1 MNAKTNLL
9 TPSMEEAQR
18 MLNMLDG
25 GGEFTFQTFADA
37 EKNKSLV
44 HIYHGS
50 LEAHF
55 EALVRLNGQGAGV
68 FVTVNQT
75 DLKGRTSDN
84 VTRVRALWVD
94 FDTADHERLER
105 LTNMDGI
112 PPNLIVESSPDKH
125 HAYWI
130 IEEGGEIP
138 PNQFTELQK
147 RLIHHFAG
155 DGADKSIHDLPRVM
169 RLAGFYHRKN
179 EPFMTRVVHSD
190 AWCDANELIGWVQS
204 LPMPEVVKPKAQAE
218 KPQAKQTQ
226 HTQQTHST
234 LDFKQAKLL
243 ARGRWPEIFNRLG
256 YTLSTTTPHEHG
268 ACPMCGG
275 VDRFRFD
282 NQNGDGSF
290 ICSQGGQ
297 GEIAGDGF
305 TLLEH
310 GGKSAAEALQAVN
323 HALSAMGLV
332 SKFDN
337 KDSAHEWGDIIPLD
351 NSTTSKAMPYPIQA
365 LPPLLQGAATAI
377 AEYVQAPIAMTAQ
390 CVIGA
395 ISHIAQSHVN
405 APHQFNVQGE
415 PCSLFLLT
423 EGQSGSRKSTSK
435 GLADKAIME
444 HEREAYDQYR
454 DAMQQWKTLQ
464 AGLPKADREAF
475 LAENPPPNDPST
487 IFNDGT
493 LEAVAGLYIDGV
505 LKSASISSD
514 EAAQFFGG
522 HTMKSDTR
530 TQALGSYTKLFDD
543 GSIQRTRSKSNL
555 NGSGRAYDIRLTFN
569 LQGQH
574 EVLSDA
580 LKDDV
585 LREQGFLP
593 RFILSVPENLA
604 GTRLHDAEFRQKN
617 AYLDHRLIAYWE
629 RCKTLLDP
637 CPMPLVDGQQQQDRR
652 VIQLS
657 SQADMIDL
665 AFYNECE
672 EQQLKG
678 GKYEHIQPFASR
690 ASQLARRLAT
700 VFAFFQNEQEITAQ
714 TMQGACDIIRHSLG
728 EWLRYAEIESKKES
742 DAQRLLNWLVKKCVE
757 ECTNKIQ
764 YSTMQTSCPRPMS
777 KNKQMLEM
785 TAQQLEDTN
794 HIRIDSVIKKR
805 LVELNPLLLGKVS
818 KRLNDT

>member
-1 MNAKTNLL
+1 MNIKPSWDSPPDMFEGGILNA
-9 TPSMEEAQR
+9 TPQKQQSP
-18 MLNMLDG
+18 LDEVSNG
-25 GGEFTFQTFADA
+25 ASD
-37 EKNKSLV
+37 L
-44 HIYHGS
+44 II
-50 LEAHF
+50 
-55 EALVRLNGQGAGV
+55 EALEDKTAPLFNDNPLRTAMLEMMGGCPVEIRRSVIENATEYDFAENNTLYGLAVFDLFDENLQPTGAVFTNPTMHGFKDIVLGHGGMYFNRSKLNELPLL
-68 FVTVNQT
+68 VTDDVHLAFKTTYPVYAPYQT
-75 DLKGRTSDN
+75 DKIKAYTLK
-84 VTRVRALWVD
+84 ALMQAHPNLCVIAPVHQQD
-94 FDTADHERLER
+94 DIKRRYTDLDVKLAFIAE
-105 LTNMDGI
+105 
-112 PPNLIVESSPDKH
+112 PPNLAMSQDELDEMIKAAVEK
-125 HAYWI
+125 
-130 IEEGGEIP
+130 
-138 PNQFTELQK
+138 
-147 RLIHHFAG
+147 
-155 DGADKSIHDLPRVM
+155 
-169 RLAGFYHRKN
+169 
-179 EPFMTRVVHSD
+179 
-190 AWCDANELIGWVQS
+190 ANGI
-204 LPMPEVVKPKAQAE
+204 
-218 KPQAKQTQ
+218 
-226 HTQQTHST
+226 
-234 LDFKQAKLL
+234 
-243 ARGRWPEIFNRLG
+243 
-256 YTLSTTTPHEHG
+256 
-268 ACPMCGG
+268 
-275 VDRFRFD
+275 
-282 NQNGDGSF
+282 
-290 ICSQGGQ
+290 
-297 GEIAGDGF
+297 
-305 TLLEH
+305 
-310 GGKSAAEALQAVN
+310 
-323 HALSAMGLV
+323 
-332 SKFDN
+332 
-337 KDSAHEWGDIIPLD
+337 EWGDIIPLD

-395 ISHIAQSHVN
+395 ISHIAQAHVN
-405 APHQFNVQGE
+405 APHQFKVHGE

-435 GLADKAIME
+435 NLADKAITE
-444 HEREAYDQYR
+444 YERKAYDQYK
-454 DAMQQWKTLQ
+454 DDVQQWKTLQ

-475 LAENPPPNDPST
+475 LAENPPPNDPSSL
-487 IFNDGT
+487 FSDGT

-505 LKSASISSD
+505 LKNASISSD

-530 TQALGSYTKLFDD
+530 TQALGSFTKLFDD

-555 NGSGRAYDIRLTFN
+555 NGSGRADDIRLTFN

-580 LKDDV
+580 LRDDV

-593 RFILSVPENLA
+593 RFILSAPENLA

-617 AYLDHRLIAYWE
+617 ANLDHRLIAYWE

-700 VFAFFQNEQEITAQ
+700 VFAFFQDEQEITAQ

-818 KRLNDT
+818 KRLNNT

>member
-1 MNAKTNLL
+1 MSEIDFRSATQADNQPMTDNIYDVVVGLSNANPQKQQG
-9 TPSMEEAQR
+9 P
-18 MLNMLDG
+18 LDEVG
-25 GGEFTFQTFADA
+25 NDA
-37 EKNKSLV
+37 SDS
-44 HIYHGS
+44 II
-50 LEAHF
+50 
-55 EALVRLNGQGAGV
+55 EALEEYTVSLLNSNPLHGAMVKTMGGCPVEIRRSIIENATQYGESDDNALYGLAV
-68 FVTVNQT
+68 FDLFDENLQPTGAVFTNPTIEGFKDIVLGHGGLYFNRSKLNELPLLVTDDIHLVFKTTYPVYAPYSDSKIKAYTLKALMQAHPDLCVIAPVHQQDDIKRRYT
-75 DLKGRTSDN
+75 DLDVKL
-84 VTRVRALWVD
+84 A
-94 FDTADHERLER
+94 FIPE
-105 LTNMDGI
+105 
-112 PPNLIVESSPDKH
+112 PPNLAMSQDELDSMLQVAVEK
-125 HAYWI
+125 
-130 IEEGGEIP
+130 
-138 PNQFTELQK
+138 
-147 RLIHHFAG
+147 
-155 DGADKSIHDLPRVM
+155 
-169 RLAGFYHRKN
+169 
-179 EPFMTRVVHSD
+179 
-190 AWCDANELIGWVQS
+190 ANGI
-204 LPMPEVVKPKAQAE
+204 
-218 KPQAKQTQ
+218 
-226 HTQQTHST
+226 
-234 LDFKQAKLL
+234 
-243 ARGRWPEIFNRLG
+243 
-256 YTLSTTTPHEHG
+256 
-268 ACPMCGG
+268 
-275 VDRFRFD
+275 
-282 NQNGDGSF
+282 
-290 ICSQGGQ
+290 
-297 GEIAGDGF
+297 
-305 TLLEH
+305 
-310 GGKSAAEALQAVN
+310 
-323 HALSAMGLV
+323 
-332 SKFDN
+332 
-337 KDSAHEWGDIIPLD
+337 EWGDIIPLD

-395 ISHIAQSHVN
+395 ISHIAQAHVN
-405 APHQFNVQGE
+405 APHQFKVHGE

-435 GLADKAIME
+435 NLADKAIE
-444 HEREAYDQYR
+444 EYEQKAYDQYK
-454 DAMQQWKTLQ
+454 DDVQQWKTSQ
-464 AGLPKADREAF
+464 AGLPKADREAY

-672 EQQLKG
+672 QQQLKG

-700 VFAFFQNEQEITAQ
+700 VFAFFQDEQEITAQ

>member
-1 MNAKTNLL
+1 VKALSKLHPDL
-9 TPSMEEAQR
+9 CVIASVHQKDDIQR
-18 MLNMLDG
+18 R
-25 GGEFTFQTFADA
+25 
-37 EKNKSLV
+37 
-44 HIYHGS
+44 Y
-50 LEAHF
+50 
-55 EALVRLNGQGAGV
+55 
-68 FVTVNQT
+68 T
-75 DLKGRTSDN
+75 DLN
-84 VTRVRALWVD
+84 VKMA
-94 FDTADHERLER
+94 FIPE
-105 LTNMDGI
+105 
-112 PPNLIVESSPDKH
+112 PPNFAMSQDELDCMIKAAVE
-125 HAYWI
+125 
-130 IEEGGEIP
+130 
-138 PNQFTELQK
+138 
-147 RLIHHFAG
+147 
-155 DGADKSIHDLPRVM
+155 KS
-169 RLAGFYHRKN
+169 
-179 EPFMTRVVHSD
+179 
-190 AWCDANELIGWVQS
+190 
-204 LPMPEVVKPKAQAE
+204 
-218 KPQAKQTQ
+218 
-226 HTQQTHST
+226 
-234 LDFKQAKLL
+234 
-243 ARGRWPEIFNRLG
+243 
-256 YTLSTTTPHEHG
+256 
-268 ACPMCGG
+268 
-275 VDRFRFD
+275 
-282 NQNGDGSF
+282 NG
-290 ICSQGGQ
+290 I
-297 GEIAGDGF
+297 
-305 TLLEH
+305 
-310 GGKSAAEALQAVN
+310 
-323 HALSAMGLV
+323 
-332 SKFDN
+332 
-337 KDSAHEWGDIIPLD
+337 EWGDIIPLD
-351 NSTTSKAMPYPIQA
+351 NSITSKAVPYPIQA

-395 ISHIAQSHVN
+395 ISHIAQAHVN
-405 APHQFNVQGE
+405 APHQFKAHGE

-435 GLADKAIME
+435 NLADKAITE
-444 HEREAYDQYR
+444 YERKAYDQYK
-454 DAMQQWKTLQ
+454 DDVQQWKTLQ

-555 NGSGRAYDIRLTFN
+555 NGSGRADDIRLTFN

-580 LKDDV
+580 LRDDV

-657 SQADMIDL
+657 SQADTIDL

-700 VFAFFQNEQEITAQ
+700 VFAFFQDEQEITAQ

>member
-1 MNAKTNLL
+1 MESSRGRQMNIKPSWHSAPDMFEGGISNATPQKQQSPLERVGNDASNSIVEALEEYTVPLFNNNLL
-9 TPSMEEAQR
+9 HIATLEVM
-18 MLNMLDG
+18 G
-25 GGEFTFQTFADA
+25 GCPVEIRRSVIENATQYGESNDDALYGLAVFDIFDENLQPTGAVFT
-37 EKNKSLV
+37 NP
-44 HIYHGS
+44 
-50 LEAHF
+50 
-55 EALVRLNGQGAGV
+55 
-68 FVTVNQT
+68 TVNGFKDIVFGHGGLYFNRSKLNKLPLIVTDDVHLAFKTAYPVYAPYQT
-75 DLKGRTSDN
+75 DKIKAHTLK
-84 VTRVRALWVD
+84 ALMQAHPDLCVIAAAHQQD
-94 FDTADHERLER
+94 DIQRRYTDLDVKLAFIPE
-105 LTNMDGI
+105 
-112 PPNLIVESSPDKH
+112 PPNFAMSQDELDCVIKVAVEK
-125 HAYWI
+125 
-130 IEEGGEIP
+130 
-138 PNQFTELQK
+138 
-147 RLIHHFAG
+147 
-155 DGADKSIHDLPRVM
+155 
-169 RLAGFYHRKN
+169 
-179 EPFMTRVVHSD
+179 
-190 AWCDANELIGWVQS
+190 ANGI
-204 LPMPEVVKPKAQAE
+204 
-218 KPQAKQTQ
+218 
-226 HTQQTHST
+226 
-234 LDFKQAKLL
+234 
-243 ARGRWPEIFNRLG
+243 
-256 YTLSTTTPHEHG
+256 
-268 ACPMCGG
+268 
-275 VDRFRFD
+275 
-282 NQNGDGSF
+282 
-290 ICSQGGQ
+290 
-297 GEIAGDGF
+297 
-305 TLLEH
+305 
-310 GGKSAAEALQAVN
+310 
-323 HALSAMGLV
+323 
-332 SKFDN
+332 
-337 KDSAHEWGDIIPLD
+337 EWGDIIPLD
-351 NSTTSKAMPYPIQA
+351 NSTTSKATPYPIQA

-395 ISHIAQSHVN
+395 ISHIAQAHVN
-405 APHQFNVQGE
+405 APHQFKAHGE

-435 GLADKAIME
+435 NLADKAIE
-444 HEREAYDQYR
+444 EYERKAHDQYK
-454 DAMQQWKTLQ
+454 DDVQQWKTLQ

-700 VFAFFQNEQEITAQ
+700 VFAFFQDEQEITAQ

>member
-1 MNAKTNLL
+1 MNIKPSWDTVPDMLEGGISNATPQKQQSPLEEVGNGVSGSIIDALEHQTESLL
-9 TPSMEEAQR
+9 IVYQNEIIKQLGGCPSEIRRSVIENATQY
-18 MLNMLDG
+18 
-25 GGEFTFQTFADA
+25 GEVDD
-37 EKNKSLV
+37 N
-44 HIYHGS
+44 
-50 LEAHF
+50 
-55 EALVRLNGQGAGV
+55 ALYGLAVWDLYD
-68 FVTVNQT
+68 T
-75 DLKGRTSDN
+75 DLMPKGVIFTNPSIDN
-84 VTRVRALWVD
+84 FQDIIYGYGGHYFNRRKQSQL
-94 FDTADHERLER
+94 
-105 LTNMDGI
+105 
-112 PPNLIVESSPDKH
+112 PLIVTDD
-125 HAYWI
+125 I
-130 IEEGGEIP
+130 
-138 PNQFTELQK
+138 
-147 RLIHHFAG
+147 
-155 DGADKSIHDLPRVM
+155 
-169 RLAGFYHRKN
+169 
-179 EPFMTRVVHSD
+179 
-190 AWCDANELIGWVQS
+190 
-204 LPMPEVVKPKAQAE
+204 
-218 KPQAKQTQ
+218 
-226 HTQQTHST
+226 
-234 LDFKQAKLL
+234 LL
-243 ARGRWPEIFNRLG
+243 AFKTAYPV
-256 YTLSTTTPHEHG
+256 YTSYPTGH
-268 ACPMCGG
+268 
-275 VDRFRFD
+275 
-282 NQNGDGSF
+282 
-290 ICSQGGQ
+290 I
-297 GEIAGDGF
+297 
-305 TLLEH
+305 
-310 GGKSAAEALQAVN
+310 
-323 HALSAMGLV
+323 
-332 SKFDN
+332 
-337 KDSAHEWGDIIPLD
+337 SAHTLKALIKAHPDLCVIAPVHQQDDIKRRYTDLDVKLAFIPEPPSFAMSQDELDCMIKAAVEKANGIEWGDIIPLD
-351 NSTTSKAMPYPIQA
+351 NSTTSKAMPYPIHA

-395 ISHIAQSHVN
+395 ISHIAQAHVN
-405 APHQFNVQGE
+405 APHQFKAHGE

-435 GLADKAIME
+435 NLADKAIE
-444 HEREAYDQYR
+444 EYERKAHDQYK
-454 DAMQQWKTLQ
+454 DDVQQWKTLQ

-505 LKSASISSD
+505 LKNASISSD

-530 TQALGSYTKLFDD
+530 TQALGSFTKLFDD
-543 GSIQRTRSKSNL
+543 GSIQRTRSKSNI

-672 EQQLKG
+672 QQQLKG

>member
-1 MNAKTNLL
+1 MNIKPSWDT
-9 TPSMEEAQR
+9 TPDMPEGGIPNATPQKQQSP
-18 MLNMLDG
+18 LDEVG
-25 GGEFTFQTFADA
+25 NDA
-37 EKNKSLV
+37 SDS
-44 HIYHGS
+44 II
-50 LEAHF
+50 
-55 EALVRLNGQGAGV
+55 EALEEYTVSLLNSNPLHGAMVKTMGGCPVEIRRSVIENATQYGESDDNALYGLAV
-68 FVTVNQT
+68 FDLFDENLQPTGAVFTNPTMHGFKDIVLGHGGMYFNRSKLNELPLLVTDDVHLAFKTTYPVYAPYQT
-75 DLKGRTSDN
+75 DKIKAYTLK
-84 VTRVRALWVD
+84 ALMQAHPNLCVIAPVHQQD
-94 FDTADHERLER
+94 DIKRRYTDLDVKLAFIAE
-105 LTNMDGI
+105 
-112 PPNLIVESSPDKH
+112 PPNLAMSQDELDEMIKAAVEK
-125 HAYWI
+125 
-130 IEEGGEIP
+130 
-138 PNQFTELQK
+138 
-147 RLIHHFAG
+147 
-155 DGADKSIHDLPRVM
+155 
-169 RLAGFYHRKN
+169 
-179 EPFMTRVVHSD
+179 
-190 AWCDANELIGWVQS
+190 ANGI
-204 LPMPEVVKPKAQAE
+204 
-218 KPQAKQTQ
+218 
-226 HTQQTHST
+226 
-234 LDFKQAKLL
+234 
-243 ARGRWPEIFNRLG
+243 
-256 YTLSTTTPHEHG
+256 
-268 ACPMCGG
+268 
-275 VDRFRFD
+275 
-282 NQNGDGSF
+282 
-290 ICSQGGQ
+290 
-297 GEIAGDGF
+297 
-305 TLLEH
+305 
-310 GGKSAAEALQAVN
+310 
-323 HALSAMGLV
+323 
-332 SKFDN
+332 
-337 KDSAHEWGDIIPLD
+337 EWGDIIPLD

-395 ISHIAQSHVN
+395 ISHIAQAHVN
-405 APHQFNVQGE
+405 APHQFKVHGE

-435 GLADKAIME
+435 NLADKAITE
-444 HEREAYDQYR
+444 YERKAYDQYK
-454 DAMQQWKTLQ
+454 DDVQQWKTLQ

-475 LAENPPPNDPST
+475 LAENPPPNDPSSL
-487 IFNDGT
+487 FSDGT

-530 TQALGSYTKLFDD
+530 TQALGSFTKLFDD

-555 NGSGRAYDIRLTFN
+555 NGSGRADDVRLTFN

-580 LKDDV
+580 LRDDV

-593 RFILSVPENLA
+593 RFILSAPENLA

-617 AYLDHRLIAYWE
+617 ANLDHRLIAYWE

-672 EQQLKG
+672 QQQLKG

-700 VFAFFQNEQEITAQ
+700 VFAFFQDEQEITAQ

>member
-1 MNAKTNLL
+1 MNIKPSWDT
-9 TPSMEEAQR
+9 TPDLFEDGESRSTPQKQQSPLEEVGNGAS
-18 MLNMLDG
+18 D
-25 GGEFTFQTFADA
+25 
-37 EKNKSLV
+37 S
-44 HIYHGS
+44 II
-50 LEAHF
+50 
-55 EALVRLNGQGAGV
+55 EALEDKTAPLFNNKLLHAAMLEMMGGCPVEIRRSVIENATQYGESDDNALYGLAVFDLFDENLQPTGAVFTNPTMHGFKDIVFGHGGLYFNRSKLNELPLL
-68 FVTVNQT
+68 VTDDVHLAFKTAYPVYAPYQT
-75 DLKGRTSDN
+75 DKIKAYTLKVLMQAHPDLCVIAPVHQQDDIKRRYTDLD
-84 VTRVRALWVD
+84 VKMA
-94 FDTADHERLER
+94 FIPE
-105 LTNMDGI
+105 
-112 PPNLIVESSPDKH
+112 PPNFAMPQDELDSMIKVAVEK
-125 HAYWI
+125 
-130 IEEGGEIP
+130 
-138 PNQFTELQK
+138 
-147 RLIHHFAG
+147 
-155 DGADKSIHDLPRVM
+155 
-169 RLAGFYHRKN
+169 
-179 EPFMTRVVHSD
+179 
-190 AWCDANELIGWVQS
+190 ANGI
-204 LPMPEVVKPKAQAE
+204 
-218 KPQAKQTQ
+218 
-226 HTQQTHST
+226 
-234 LDFKQAKLL
+234 
-243 ARGRWPEIFNRLG
+243 
-256 YTLSTTTPHEHG
+256 
-268 ACPMCGG
+268 
-275 VDRFRFD
+275 
-282 NQNGDGSF
+282 
-290 ICSQGGQ
+290 
-297 GEIAGDGF
+297 
-305 TLLEH
+305 
-310 GGKSAAEALQAVN
+310 
-323 HALSAMGLV
+323 
-332 SKFDN
+332 
-337 KDSAHEWGDIIPLD
+337 EWGDIIPLD
-351 NSTTSKAMPYPIQA
+351 NSTTSKAVPYPIQA

-395 ISHIAQSHVN
+395 ISHIAQAHVN
-405 APHQFNVQGE
+405 APHQFKAHGE

-435 GLADKAIME
+435 NLADKAIE
-444 HEREAYDQYR
+444 EYEQKAYDQYK
-454 DAMQQWKTLQ
+454 DDVQQWKTLQ

-530 TQALGSYTKLFDD
+530 TQALGSFTKLFDD

-593 RFILSVPENLA
+593 RFILSAPENLA

>member
-1 MNAKTNLL
+1 MNIKPSWDSPPDMFEGGILNA
-9 TPSMEEAQR
+9 TPQKQQSP
-18 MLNMLDG
+18 LDEVG
-25 GGEFTFQTFADA
+25 NGASD
-37 EKNKSLV
+37 L
-44 HIYHGS
+44 II
-50 LEAHF
+50 
-55 EALVRLNGQGAGV
+55 EALEDKTAPLFNDNQLRTAMLEMMGGCPVEIRRSVIENATQYGESNDDALYGLAVFDLFDENLQPTGAVFTNPTMHGFKDIVLGHGGMYFNRSKLNELPLL
-68 FVTVNQT
+68 VTDDVHLAFKTTYPVYAPYQT
-75 DLKGRTSDN
+75 DKIKAYTLK
-84 VTRVRALWVD
+84 ALMQAHPNLCVIAPVHQQD
-94 FDTADHERLER
+94 DIKRRYTDLDVKLAFIAE
-105 LTNMDGI
+105 
-112 PPNLIVESSPDKH
+112 PPNLAMSQDELDEMIKAAVEK
-125 HAYWI
+125 
-130 IEEGGEIP
+130 
-138 PNQFTELQK
+138 
-147 RLIHHFAG
+147 
-155 DGADKSIHDLPRVM
+155 
-169 RLAGFYHRKN
+169 
-179 EPFMTRVVHSD
+179 
-190 AWCDANELIGWVQS
+190 ANGI
-204 LPMPEVVKPKAQAE
+204 
-218 KPQAKQTQ
+218 
-226 HTQQTHST
+226 
-234 LDFKQAKLL
+234 
-243 ARGRWPEIFNRLG
+243 
-256 YTLSTTTPHEHG
+256 
-268 ACPMCGG
+268 
-275 VDRFRFD
+275 
-282 NQNGDGSF
+282 
-290 ICSQGGQ
+290 
-297 GEIAGDGF
+297 
-305 TLLEH
+305 
-310 GGKSAAEALQAVN
+310 
-323 HALSAMGLV
+323 
-332 SKFDN
+332 
-337 KDSAHEWGDIIPLD
+337 EWGDIIPLD

-395 ISHIAQSHVN
+395 ISHIAQAHVN
-405 APHQFNVQGE
+405 APHQFKVHGE

-435 GLADKAIME
+435 NLADKAITE
-444 HEREAYDQYR
+444 YERKAYDQYK
-454 DAMQQWKTLQ
+454 DDVQQWKTLQ

-475 LAENPPPNDPST
+475 LAENPPPNDPSSL
-487 IFNDGT
+487 FSDGT

-505 LKSASISSD
+505 LKNASISSD

-530 TQALGSYTKLFDD
+530 TQALGSFTKLFDD

-555 NGSGRAYDIRLTFN
+555 NGSGRADDIRLTFN

-580 LKDDV
+580 LRDDV

-593 RFILSVPENLA
+593 RFILSAPENLA

-617 AYLDHRLIAYWE
+617 ANLDHRLIAYWE

-672 EQQLKG
+672 QQQLKG

>member
-1 MNAKTNLL
+1 M
-9 TPSMEEAQR
+9 
-18 MLNMLDG
+18 
-25 GGEFTFQTFADA
+25 
-37 EKNKSLV
+37 
-44 HIYHGS
+44 
-50 LEAHF
+50 
-55 EALVRLNGQGAGV
+55 
-68 FVTVNQT
+68 
-75 DLKGRTSDN
+75 
-84 VTRVRALWVD
+84 
-94 FDTADHERLER
+94 
-105 LTNMDGI
+105 
-112 PPNLIVESSPDKH
+112 
-125 HAYWI
+125 
-130 IEEGGEIP
+130 
-138 PNQFTELQK
+138 
-147 RLIHHFAG
+147 
-155 DGADKSIHDLPRVM
+155 
-169 RLAGFYHRKN
+169 
-179 EPFMTRVVHSD
+179 
-190 AWCDANELIGWVQS
+190 
-204 LPMPEVVKPKAQAE
+204 
-218 KPQAKQTQ
+218 
-226 HTQQTHST
+226 
-234 LDFKQAKLL
+234 
-243 ARGRWPEIFNRLG
+243 
-256 YTLSTTTPHEHG
+256 
-268 ACPMCGG
+268 
-275 VDRFRFD
+275 
-282 NQNGDGSF
+282 
-290 ICSQGGQ
+290 
-297 GEIAGDGF
+297 
-305 TLLEH
+305 
-310 GGKSAAEALQAVN
+310 
-323 HALSAMGLV
+323 
-332 SKFDN
+332 
-337 KDSAHEWGDIIPLD
+337 
-351 NSTTSKAMPYPIQA
+351 
-365 LPPLLQGAATAI
+365 
-377 AEYVQAPIAMTAQ
+377 
-390 CVIGA
+390 
-395 ISHIAQSHVN
+395 
-405 APHQFNVQGE
+405 
-415 PCSLFLLT
+415 
-423 EGQSGSRKSTSK
+423 
-435 GLADKAIME
+435 
-444 HEREAYDQYR
+444 
-454 DAMQQWKTLQ
+454 Q

-475 LAENPPPNDPST
+475 LAENPPPNDPSSL
-487 IFNDGT
+487 FSDGT

-530 TQALGSYTKLFDD
+530 TQALGSFTKLFDD

-672 EQQLKG
+672 QQQLKG

-742 DAQRLLNWLVKKCVE
+742 DAQRLLNWLVKKCVK

>member
-1 MNAKTNLL
+1 MSEIDFRSATQADNQPMTDNIYDVVVGLSNANPQKQQSPLDEVSNDARLSIIEALEDKTAPLFNNKLL
-9 TPSMEEAQR
+9 HTAMLEMMGGYPVEIRRSVIENAAQY
-18 MLNMLDG
+18 
-25 GGEFTFQTFADA
+25 GEFNDNALYGLAVFDLFDENLQPTGAVFTNPTIEGFKDIVLGHGGLYFNRSKLN
-37 EKNKSLV
+37 ELPLLV
-44 HIYHGS
+44 TDDIHLVFKTTYPVYAPYSDSKIKAYT
-50 LEAHF
+50 LKALMQAHPDLCVI
-55 EALVRLNGQGAGV
+55 APVHQQDDIKRRY
-68 FVTVNQT
+68 T
-75 DLKGRTSDN
+75 DLDVKL
-84 VTRVRALWVD
+84 A
-94 FDTADHERLER
+94 FIPE
-105 LTNMDGI
+105 
-112 PPNLIVESSPDKH
+112 PPNLAMSQDELDSMLQVAVEK
-125 HAYWI
+125 
-130 IEEGGEIP
+130 
-138 PNQFTELQK
+138 
-147 RLIHHFAG
+147 
-155 DGADKSIHDLPRVM
+155 
-169 RLAGFYHRKN
+169 
-179 EPFMTRVVHSD
+179 
-190 AWCDANELIGWVQS
+190 ANGI
-204 LPMPEVVKPKAQAE
+204 
-218 KPQAKQTQ
+218 
-226 HTQQTHST
+226 
-234 LDFKQAKLL
+234 
-243 ARGRWPEIFNRLG
+243 
-256 YTLSTTTPHEHG
+256 
-268 ACPMCGG
+268 
-275 VDRFRFD
+275 
-282 NQNGDGSF
+282 
-290 ICSQGGQ
+290 
-297 GEIAGDGF
+297 
-305 TLLEH
+305 
-310 GGKSAAEALQAVN
+310 
-323 HALSAMGLV
+323 
-332 SKFDN
+332 
-337 KDSAHEWGDIIPLD
+337 EWGDIIPLD

-395 ISHIAQSHVN
+395 ISHIAQAHVN
-405 APHQFNVQGE
+405 APHQFKVHGE

-435 GLADKAIME
+435 NLADKAITE
-444 HEREAYDQYR
+444 YERKAYDQYK
-454 DAMQQWKTLQ
+454 DDVQQWKTLQ

-475 LAENPPPNDPST
+475 LAENPPPNDPSSL
-487 IFNDGT
+487 FSDGT

-672 EQQLKG
+672 QQQLKG

-700 VFAFFQNEQEITAQ
+700 VFAFFQDEQEITAQ

>member
-1 MNAKTNLL
+1 MNIK
-9 TPSMEEAQR
+9 PSWDSAPDMFEGGISNANPQKQQSP
-18 MLNMLDG
+18 LD
-25 GGEFTFQTFADA
+25 EVSNDA
-37 EKNKSLV
+37 RLS
-44 HIYHGS
+44 II
-50 LEAHF
+50 
-55 EALVRLNGQGAGV
+55 EALEDKTAPLFNNNPLQTAMLEMMGGCPVEIRRSVIENATQYGESNDNALYGLAVFDLYNEHLQPTGAVFTNPTMHGFKDIVFGYGGVYFNRSKLNKLPLI
-68 FVTVNQT
+68 VTDDIHLAFKTAYPVYAPYQT
-75 DLKGRTSDN
+75 DKIKAYQLKTLLKTHSDLC
-84 VTRVRALWVD
+84 VIAPVHQQDDIKRRYTDLDVKLA
-94 FDTADHERLER
+94 FIPE
-105 LTNMDGI
+105 
-112 PPNLIVESSPDKH
+112 PPNFAMSQDELDCMIKAAVEK
-125 HAYWI
+125 
-130 IEEGGEIP
+130 
-138 PNQFTELQK
+138 
-147 RLIHHFAG
+147 
-155 DGADKSIHDLPRVM
+155 
-169 RLAGFYHRKN
+169 
-179 EPFMTRVVHSD
+179 
-190 AWCDANELIGWVQS
+190 ANGI
-204 LPMPEVVKPKAQAE
+204 
-218 KPQAKQTQ
+218 
-226 HTQQTHST
+226 
-234 LDFKQAKLL
+234 
-243 ARGRWPEIFNRLG
+243 
-256 YTLSTTTPHEHG
+256 
-268 ACPMCGG
+268 
-275 VDRFRFD
+275 
-282 NQNGDGSF
+282 
-290 ICSQGGQ
+290 
-297 GEIAGDGF
+297 
-305 TLLEH
+305 
-310 GGKSAAEALQAVN
+310 
-323 HALSAMGLV
+323 
-332 SKFDN
+332 
-337 KDSAHEWGDIIPLD
+337 EWGDIIPLD
-351 NSTTSKAMPYPIQA
+351 NSTTSKAVPYPIQA

-395 ISHIAQSHVN
+395 ISHIAQAHVN
-405 APHQFNVQGE
+405 APHQFKAHGE

-435 GLADKAIME
+435 NLADKAIE
-444 HEREAYDQYR
+444 EYERKAYDQYK
-454 DAMQQWKTLQ
+454 DDVQHWKTLQ

-493 LEAVAGLYIDGV
+493 LEGIAGRFIDGS
-505 LKSASISSD
+505 LKNASISSD

-530 TQALGSYTKLFDD
+530 TQALGGYTKAWDEGNFQQL
-543 GSIQRTRSKSNL
+543 RAKSNL

-657 SQADMIDL
+657 SQADKIDL

-757 ECTNKIQ
+757 ECTNKIH